1 MHGQRDQSVPQQ
13 QMDDRQPWSVL
24 VLLAMAQ
31 FMVILDVTVV
41 NVALPSIG
49 ADLAFE
55 PSDLQWVVTAY
66 VLFTGGLLL
75 LGGRA
80 ADMLGRRAVFLTG
93 LVVFTGAS
101 LASGLA
107 ASPGWLI
114 GARAAQGLGAA
125 MLSPAA
131 LAIVTTT
138 YVGTQRTT
146 ALSAWGAIAAAG
158 GAAGLLFGGMLTTWL
173 GWEWVFFI
181 NVPVGIV
188 TALLA
193 WRLISPAAGSGGVRR
208 LDVLGA
214 LTLVGGLVVLVY
226 GIEETSTHGWG
237 SARTL
242 ALFAGAA
249 TLLGGFLATERS
261 ARRPLV
267 PPATWRVKTLASA
280 TAMMLGATGSFIGI
294 VFLGS
299 LYMQGT
305 LGWSALETGLAFL
318 PLTVVIG
325 AAAHAAPRVLRVLGA
340 RTVATAGLLLMAGAA
355 TLLAASPD
363 QASYLP
369 DLLPGFL
376 IAGIGTGL
384 VFVTIQVT
392 GMNEVQDETAGLA
405 SGLITTAHEIGA
417 ALGVAV
423 LSAVAVGTG
432 SGAAATLG
440 SANGY
445 EDGLTVAALGMLAL
459 AALAAAAVPAVRP
472 ASAAHVSMH

>member
-1 MHGQRDQSVPQQ
+1 MQRHRDQPNPQQ
-13 QMDDRQPWSVL
+13 QMDNRRPWSIL
-24 VLLAMAQ
+24 LLLAVAQ
-31 FMVILDVTVV
+31 FMVILDITVV

-49 ADLAFE
+49 TDLGFAAG
-55 PSDLQWVVTAY
+55 DLQWVVSAY

-80 ADMLGRRAVFLTG
+80 ADMLGRRGVFLAG
-93 LVVFTGAS
+93 LVIFTGAS

-107 ASPGWLI
+107 ASPGSLV

-131 LAIVTTT
+131 LSIVTTT
-138 YVGTQRTT
+138 YVGAQRIT
-146 ALSAWGAIAAAG
+146 ALSAWGAIAAG
-158 GAAGLLFGGMLTTWL
+158 GAAAGMLFGGMLTTWL
-173 GWEWVFFI
+173 SWEWVFFI
-181 NVPVGIV
+181 NVPMGLTV
-188 TALLA
+188 ALLTVH
-193 WRLISPAAGSGGVRR
+193 LVSPAAGTGGLRR
-208 LDVLGA
+208 LDVIGA
-214 LTLVGGLVVLVY
+214 LTLVSGLVLLVY
-226 GIEETSTHGWG
+226 GIEETGTYGWG

-242 ALFAGAA
+242 ALFAAAA
-249 TLLGGFLATERS
+249 TLLAGFLATERS
-261 ARRPLV
+261 ATQPLV

-280 TAMMLGATGSFIGI
+280 TAMMLGATGTFIGI

-305 LGWSALETGLAFL
+305 LGMTALETGLAFL

-325 AAAHAAPRVLRVLGA
+325 AAAHAAPHALSQLGA

-355 TLLAASPD
+355 TLLAAAPD
-363 QASYLP
+363 EASYLP
-369 DLLPGFL
+369 DLLPAFL

-392 GMNEVQDETAGLA
+392 GMSEVQHETAGLA

-417 ALGVAV
+417 ALGVAI

-432 SGAAATLG
+432 AGAAASLG
-440 SANGY
+440 SASGY
-445 EDGLTVAALGMLAL
+445 EDGMTVTALGMLAL
-459 AALAAAAVPAVRP
+459 AVFAAAAVPAVRP
-472 ASAAHVSMH
+472 ASAAQVSVH